1 VAVAEVKQR
10 RRTWLNVIGWV
21 LAGILVFD
29 VGSIPLVVFGHGA
42 PAVGTVSI
50 SDIFS
55 GEPYV
60 SANVPQRLPGL
71 SLGQVTVSADRPSR
85 AEDVLYCLGNGLAV
99 ALVLIPLL
107 IAAIRLTEH
116 ARLNDPFAPQ
126 MVRRL
131 RRLGLWTLA
140 LGLLSTV
147 VEYAAQNI
155 LLNMALPPDPTL
167 RTWATISHHP
177 TPWWWL
183 LSGLMLLGFSEIVRH
198 GCDLRAELD
207 EVI

>member
-1 VAVAEVKQR
+1 MAGVKQS
-10 RRTWLNVIGWV
+10 RRTWLNVIGTV
-21 LAGILVFD
+21 LTLTLVFD
-29 VGSIPLVVFGHGA
+29 VGSIPLIVFGHGA
-42 PAVGTVSI
+42 PMVGTVSV

-60 SANVPQRLPGL
+60 SANIPQRLPGL
-71 SLGQVTVSADRPSR
+71 SLSQVTVFANRPSR
-85 AEDVLYCLGNGLAV
+85 TEDLLYSLGNGLAV

-116 ARLNDPFAPQ
+116 ARLNDPFTPR

-131 RRLGLWTLA
+131 RRLGLWVLA

-147 VEYAAQNI
+147 VEYAAQTI
-155 LLNMALPPDPTL
+155 LLDIALPPDPAL

>member
-1 VAVAEVKQR
+1 MDGVKQR
-10 RRTWLNVIGWV
+10 RRTWLYVIETV
-21 LAGILVFD
+21 LTLTLVFD
-29 VGSIPLVVFGHGA
+29 IGSIPLLVFGHGA
-42 PAVGTVSI
+42 PMVGTVPI
-50 SDIFS
+50 SAIFS
-55 GEPYV
+55 GEPYTN
-60 SANVPQRLPGL
+60 ANVPQRLPGL
-71 SLGQVTVSADRPSR
+71 SLDQVTVYANRPSR
-85 AEDVLYCLGNGLAV
+85 TEELLYSLGNGLAV

-107 IAAIRLTEH
+107 IAAMRLTKH
-116 ARLNDPFAPQ
+116 ARLNDPFTPR
-126 MVRRL
+126 MVGRL
-131 RRLGLWTLA
+131 RRLGLWVLA

-147 VEYAAQNI
+147 VEYAAQTI
-155 LLNMALPPDPTL
+155 LLNIVLPPDPTL

>member
-1 VAVAEVKQR
+1 VPEVKLR
-10 RRTWLNVIGWV
+10 RRTWLYVIETV
-21 LAGILVFD
+21 LTLTLVFD
-29 VGSIPLVVFGHGA
+29 LGSIPLLYRNGA
-42 PAVGTVSI
+42 PTVGTLDVSA
-50 SDIFS
+50 IFA
-55 GEPYV
+55 GEPYT

-71 SLGQVTVSADRPSR
+71 FLGQVTVSLGRSNR
-85 AEDVLYCLGNGLAV
+85 TEDLLYSFGNGLAV

-107 IAAIRLTEH
+107 IAAMRLTKH
-116 ARLNDPFAPQ
+116 ARLNDPLTPQ

-131 RRLGLWTLA
+131 RRLGLWVLA

-147 VEYAAQNI
+147 VEYTAQSI
-155 LLNMALPPDPTL
+155 LLDMVLPADPAI
-167 RTWATISHHP
+167 RFGAEIGHHP

-183 LSGLMLLGFSEIVRH
+183 MSGLMLLGFSEIVRH

>member
-1 VAVAEVKQR
+1 
-10 RRTWLNVIGWV
+10 VIGWV

-29 VGSIPLVVFGHGA
+29 VGSIPLLIFYHGA
-42 PAVGTVSI
+42 PMIGTVPLE
-50 SDIFS
+50 DIFS
-55 GEPYV
+55 GEPFT

-71 SLGQVTVSADRPSR
+71 SLGQVTVSADRPTP
-85 AEDVLYCLGNGLAV
+85 AQDLLYSLGNGLAV
-99 ALVLIPLL
+99 MLVLIPLL
-107 IAAIRLTEH
+107 IVAIRLTEH
-116 ARLNDPFAPQ
+116 ARLNDPLTPQ

-147 VEYAAQNI
+147 VEYVAQTV
-155 LLNMALPPDPTL
+155 LLNVVLPADPAL
-167 RTWATISHHP
+167 RFGAQISHLP

>member
-1 VAVAEVKQR
+1 MPGVKQR

-29 VGSIPLVVFGHGA
+29 VGSIPILWHNGA
-42 PAVGTVSI
+42 PIVGTLPI
-50 SDIFS
+50 SSIFS

-71 SLGQVTVSADRPSR
+71 SLGQVTVSASRPSR
-85 AEDVLYCLGNGLAV
+85 AEYLLHSLGNGLAV

-116 ARLNDPFAPQ
+116 ARLNDPFTPR

-147 VEYAAQNI
+147 VEYTAQTI
-155 LLNMALPPDPTL
+155 LLDIALPHDETP
-167 RTWATISHHP
+167 RFGATISHYP